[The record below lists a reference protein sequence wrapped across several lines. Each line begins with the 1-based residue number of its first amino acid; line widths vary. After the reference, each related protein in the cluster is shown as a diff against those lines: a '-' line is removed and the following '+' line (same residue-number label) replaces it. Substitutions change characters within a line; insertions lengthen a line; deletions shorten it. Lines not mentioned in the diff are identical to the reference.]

1 MAGLPPCPHIRP
13 RTAPAMRTPASFV
26 AAGPAAARD
35 VRGPQ
40 QRVSGPERAGADS
53 HERAVATIVDH
64 GIGLPIFPAHWLK
77 TWSAVREEVAA
88 GLPVS
93 ARTAMLAAVNR
104 LLAVRFKQRHVL
116 RTAHQ
121 ALGFVGKED

>member
-1 MAGLPPCPHIRP
+1 MAAE
-13 RTAPAMRTPASFV
+13 TALREWAVTDETAFHQHV
-26 AAGPAAARD
+26 AAA
-35 VRGPQ
+35 
-40 QRVSGPERAGADS
+40 
-53 HERAVATIVDH
+53 IVDH

-77 TWSAVREEVAA
+77 TWGAVREEAAA
-88 GLPVS
+88 GLPAS

-104 LLAVRFKQRHVL
+104 LLAVRFKQRHAL